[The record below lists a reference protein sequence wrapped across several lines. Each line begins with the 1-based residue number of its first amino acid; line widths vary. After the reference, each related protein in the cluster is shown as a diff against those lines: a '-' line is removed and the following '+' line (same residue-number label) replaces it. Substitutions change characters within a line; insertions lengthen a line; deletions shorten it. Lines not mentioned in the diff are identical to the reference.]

1 MVYPATS
8 KSLVSQYGEGF
19 SSNLKLLVE
28 NKRNNDHD
36 EDHKNHKN
44 MRGLRA
50 TAAGIRKDGEI
61 PGNAVPTSRTLS
73 NLEILKLNLDKTT

>member
-19 SSNLKLLVE
+19 SSNLKLLVG

-36 EDHKNHKN
+36 EDHKN